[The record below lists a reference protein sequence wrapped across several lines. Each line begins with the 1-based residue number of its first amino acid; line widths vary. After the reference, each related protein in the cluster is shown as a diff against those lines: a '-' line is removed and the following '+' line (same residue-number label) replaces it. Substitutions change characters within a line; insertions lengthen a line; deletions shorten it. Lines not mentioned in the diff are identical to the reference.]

1 MLYITGPE
9 FVNQFELINSD
20 CEPFKCGVDICF
32 NKRHTRVNL
41 TNGRI
46 TYVQM
51 MKVYKGIYIY
61 EVKKLFKPE
70 VKIGKNILCI
80 SPYCPECSE
89 LLIV

>member
-9 FVNQFELINSD
+9 FVNQFELIDSD
-20 CEPFKCGVDICF
+20 FEPFKCGVDICF

-51 MKVYKGIYIY
+51 MEVYKDIYIY
-61 EVKKLFKPE
+61 MKS
-70 VKIGKNILCI
+70 KNYLNQK
-80 SPYCPECSE
+80 
-89 LLIV
+89 